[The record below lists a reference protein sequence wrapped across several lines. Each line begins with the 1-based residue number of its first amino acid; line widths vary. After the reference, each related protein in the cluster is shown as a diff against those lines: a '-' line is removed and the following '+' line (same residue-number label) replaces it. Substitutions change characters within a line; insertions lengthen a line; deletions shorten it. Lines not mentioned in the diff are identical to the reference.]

1 MWTSF
6 REKRVPTRQITGYG
20 VPSGV
25 ARIDDEATFGVLDQP
40 AKNRPR
46 THPELVEKNVQLALQ
61 CRAAIGTALLR
72 EFELCGSGRNGR
84 HFNHLLFHPFG
95 PSAKATRR
103 PVRVLPPSAPRR
115 QMVGAKDDR
124 LGAREID
131 RALMRPR
138 SFRSPHR
145 SGASRQK
152 ASGSCR
158 AVDAD
163 RP

>member
-1 MWTSF
+1 MQVGQDDSADVPPRVNLHIMQTSADLF
-6 REKRVPTRQITGYG
+6 VRRYFDVDFLREKRVPTRQITGYG

-72 EFELCGSGRNGR
+72 EFELCSSGRNGR

-95 PSAKATRR
+95 PSGMILSRGRISSNRR
-103 PVRVLPPSAPRR
+103 TSPLTS
-115 QMVGAKDDR
+115 R
-124 LGAREID
+124 LDKSTCLR
-131 RALMRPR
+131 
-138 SFRSPHR
+138 
-145 SGASRQK
+145 
-152 ASGSCR
+152 
-158 AVDAD
+158 
-163 RP
+163 